1 MKGFGKAVIEYT
13 KELADCLGEVSTS
26 ISTQEEELEEFFRIL
41 SEGTAIHIYGVG
53 RSGVAALS
61 LALRLKHFEKNL
73 GKKVWWVGDD
83 VRERIRKGDIL
94 IAFSGSGETAEVI
107 VIAER
112 AKDVG
117 AKVVAITSFDDSTL
131 ASLADLVLLL
141 PGGLEKKR
149 GWGYV
154 EAQLSELQSPFY
166 GGGEFELIA
175 YLFQEALLTAIGE
188 FKNISKATI
197 AKEHEEDEMK
207 KHNRSESF

>member
-1 MKGFGKAVIEYT
+1 MRSFGKAVGDYT
-13 KELADCLGEVSTS
+13 KEVAGC
-26 ISTQEEELEEFFRIL
+26 LEEVASYITAQEAKLDELFRIL
-41 SEGTAIHIYGVG
+41 SEGNAVHIYGMG

-61 LALRLKHFEKNL
+61 LALRLKHFEKKL
-73 GKKVWWVGDD
+73 GNKVWWVGDA
-83 VRERIRKGDIL
+83 VRERIRQKDTL
-94 IAFSGSGETAEVI
+94 IVFSGSGETAEVL

-117 AKVVAITSFDDSTL
+117 AMVVAITSFDDSTL
-131 ASLADLVLLL
+131 AYLADLVLLL

-154 EAQLSELQSPFY
+154 EAQLSETRTPFY

-188 FKNISKATI
+188 FKNIPKGEI
-197 AKEHEEDEMK
+197 AKEHEEDERK
-207 KHNRSESF
+207 ERIK

>member
-13 KELADCLGEVSTS
+13 KQLADCSEEVSS
-26 ISTQEEELEEFFRIL
+26 YLSKQEEKLEKFFRIL
-41 SEGTAIHIYGVG
+41 SESKAIHIYGVG
-53 RSGVAALS
+53 RSGAAALS
-61 LALRLKHFEKNL
+61 LALRLKHFEKHL
-73 GKKVWWVGDD
+73 GNKVWWVGDE

-94 IAFSGSGETAEVI
+94 IALSGSGETAEVI

-112 AKDVG
+112 AKAVG
-117 AKVVAITSFDDSTL
+117 AKVVAITSFEDSIL

-149 GWGYV
+149 GWRYV

-166 GGGEFELIA
+166 GGGKFELIA

-188 FKNISKATI
+188 FKNIPKAMI
-197 AKEHEEDEMK
+197 AEEHEEDEMK
-207 KHNRSESF
+207 RRNKK

>member
-1 MKGFGKAVIEYT
+1 MKEFGEAVIEYT
-13 KELADCLGEVSTS
+13 RELADCLGELSLYLS
-26 ISTQEEELEEFFRIL
+26 KQEEQLDAFFTIL
-41 SEGTAIHIYGVG
+41 SLGNAIHIYGVG

-61 LALRLKHFEKNL
+61 LALRLKHFEKHL
-73 GKKVWWVGDD
+73 GNKVWWVGDE
-83 VRERIRKGDIL
+83 VREKIRKGDIL
-94 IAFSGSGETAEVI
+94 IAFSGSGETAEVL

-112 AKDVG
+112 AKAVG

-149 GWGYV
+149 GWRYV
-154 EAQLSELQSPFY
+154 EAQVSELQSPFY

-188 FKNISKATI
+188 FKSIPKSVVAE
-197 AKEHEEDEMK
+197 EHDEDEMK
-207 KHNRSESF
+207 WGNEK

>member
-1 MKGFGKAVIEYT
+1 MKGFGKAVIGYT
-13 KELADCLGEVSTS
+13 KELADCLTEVSS
-26 ISTQEEELEEFFRIL
+26 YLSKQEEKLEEFFRIV
-41 SEGTAIHIYGVG
+41 SESNAIHIYGVG
-53 RSGVAALS
+53 RSGAAALS
-61 LALRLKHFEKNL
+61 LALRLKHFEKHLKN
-73 GKKVWWVGDD
+73 KVWWVGDE
-83 VRERIRKGDIL
+83 VRERIRERDIL
-94 IAFSGSGETAEVI
+94 IAFSGSGETAEVL

-112 AKDVG
+112 AKAVG
-117 AKVVAITSFDDSTL
+117 AKVVAITSFEDSTL

-188 FKNISKATI
+188 FKNIPKAVI
-197 AKEHEEDEMK
+197 AEEHEEDEMK
-207 KHNRSESF
+207 KWNQK

>member
-1 MKGFGKAVIEYT
+1 MSGFGKAVGVYAT
-13 KELADCLGEVSTS
+13 ELAGCLEEVASY
-26 ISTQEEELEEFFRIL
+26 ISAQEAKLDEFFRIL

-61 LALRLKHFEKNL
+61 LALRLKHFEKKL
-73 GKKVWWVGDD
+73 GSKVWWVGDA
-83 VRERIRKGDIL
+83 VRERIRKKDIL
-94 IAFSGSGETAEVI
+94 IAFSGSGETAEVL

-117 AKVVAITSFDDSTL
+117 AKVIAITSFDDSSL

-141 PGGLEKKR
+141 PGGLEKKK

-154 EAQLSELQSPFY
+154 EAQLSETRIPFY
-166 GGGEFELIA
+166 GGGKFELIA

-188 FKNISKATI
+188 FKSILKGEI
-197 AKEHEEDEMK
+197 AKEHEEDERKGRMK
-207 KHNRSESF
+207 